1 MRSARPSTA
10 ATPRTRAASSIT
22 FCPDAA
28 TRCESPEA
36 RNSLRVRSGSAAS
49 SPRAMPRSR
58 APSGGG
64 TPVRRT
70 AWARARTPSTTPAS
84 PPRLA
89 PVSDSAS
96 ARSWACTPRARCQA
110 SDSGQV
116 LEPAS
121 DGEHRADALG
131 RPAHATARRAAAR
144 ARHRASPWP
153 PARRTSAPAAPRG
166 ARRARARRARCAAPV
181 GSHRSP
187 PGAPARRG
195 RRRRRRPRARGAL
208 RRASRAPAPRA
219 RRAARPVA
227 RAVPGAGRRRAPRS
241 PRATAAS
248 AAPQGPR
255 RHAPRQSGAR
265 RTRVSRRRSAA
276 AAPLT
281 AGPCPSGRP
290 GASGRCPGSRRGRR
304 SSESR
309 RAAGG
314 TRGSC
319 WRWPG
324 RRRRACR
331 AARPS
336 RC

>member
-1 MRSARPSTA
+1 M
-10 ATPRTRAASSIT
+10 
-22 FCPDAA
+22 
-28 TRCESPEA
+28 
-36 RNSLRVRSGSAAS
+36 
-49 SPRAMPRSR
+49 
-58 APSGGG
+58 
-64 TPVRRT
+64 RRT
-70 AWARARTPSTTPAS
+70 AWARARTPSITPAS

-89 PVSDSAS
+89 PVSDNAS

-110 SDSGQV
+110 SAAGKCSSPPRTARIAPTRSVGQGT
-116 LEPAS
+116 P
-121 DGEHRADALG
+121 
-131 RPAHATARRAAAR
+131 RPARSTTRSPSSLTVATRTPNERERGASRSTTRSCTACPMRGASRVASIASRRACATRAPATTAPVSARRTAAREPSAGAASAASGTASGARGPRSRPATSAAVPTCHGRERSSSRAAAAR
-144 ARHRASPWP
+144 A
-153 PARRTSAPAAPRG
+153 
-166 ARRARARRARCAAPV
+166 
-181 GSHRSP
+181 
-187 PGAPARRG
+187 
-195 RRRRRRPRARGAL
+195 
-208 RRASRAPAPRA
+208 
-219 RRAARPVA
+219 
-227 RAVPGAGRRRAPRS
+227 
-241 PRATAAS
+241 
-248 AAPQGPR
+248 
-255 RHAPRQSGAR
+255 RQSGAR
-265 RTRVSRRRSAA
+265 RTRVPASFSA